1 MLGLHRK
8 NQVKETK
15 RNRIKDNDRK
25 KIADQTLDIK
35 KKKYYKKHPKID
47 KIN

>member
-35 KKKYYKKHPKID
+35 KKNIIRSIQK
-47 KIN
+47 